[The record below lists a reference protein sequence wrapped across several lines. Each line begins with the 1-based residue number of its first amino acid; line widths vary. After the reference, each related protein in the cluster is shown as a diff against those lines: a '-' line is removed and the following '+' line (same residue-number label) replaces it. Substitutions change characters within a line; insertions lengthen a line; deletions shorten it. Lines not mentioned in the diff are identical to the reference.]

1 MVEFLEGLGLSPQLL
16 IFVISMVPFVELRG
30 GIIVGLALELPWW
43 EVLPICF
50 IGNIFPIPFVILF
63 GRKIIDWLGK
73 TKLFGRFVARYKLK
87 LAEIKDYKEIWAFW
101 AGAVCRHT
109 STRNRSLVGCASRC
123 TFKYAHCFCCTSN
136 FGGTHNCGNYNDP
149 RNERCNRRFQCG
161 NVKTPAYF
169 YAGVFTLEWLY
180 VNTSFI

>member
-87 LAEIKDYKEIWAFW
+87 LAEKSKIIKKYGHFGLALFVGIPVPGTGAWSGALPAVLLNMRIAFAVPAIL
-101 AGAVCRHT
+101 AGLIIAGIIMTLGTSGVIGAFSAVM
-109 STRNRSLVGCASRC
+109 
-123 TFKYAHCFCCTSN
+123 
-136 FGGTHNCGNYNDP
+136 
-149 RNERCNRRFQCG
+149 
-161 NVKTPAYF
+161 
-169 YAGVFTLEWLY
+169 
-180 VNTSFI
+180 

>member
-87 LAEIKDYKEIWAFW
+87 LAEKSNLSQQHISRIENGIVEPEYQTIYKLAYALDISVDTLIENQFKKNENEFVYELMQKLDYLSNDDIKRLLGYVDCLIK
-101 AGAVCRHT
+101 
-109 STRNRSLVGCASRC
+109 NR
-123 TFKYAHCFCCTSN
+123 K
-136 FGGTHNCGNYNDP
+136 
-149 RNERCNRRFQCG
+149 
-161 NVKTPAYF
+161 KK
-169 YAGVFTLEWLY
+169 
-180 VNTSFI
+180 II